1 MKVFIA
7 GFKGSQTSNY
17 DDVKLG
23 MLACG
28 DVGVIYAAI
37 ASV

>member
-17 DDVKLG
+17 DVQLG
-23 MLACG
+23 MLARG
-28 DVGVIYAAI
+28 DAGVIYAAI